1 MPRPLRPTTG
11 VHEPTSLNEQQLLHL
26 VVVGR
31 ETRTGAAWELACAAW
46 RELAARYSGLVLG
59 WVAAFEFPEQPG
71 VRIPA
76 GSEEDAAQEAFER
89 AVAMLGN
96 FRGVSLNEFRAA
108 LRTCTK
114 NACMD
119 HCRRVLARARHQAG
133 SINETVI
140 GEEGADRGRFD
151 SEIGRIEERREGVRS
166 GAREDLDVI
175 ARTIDAI
182 GNADMQTVLRRTME
196 RAPSMEIA
204 AELSLTISNVDQ
216 LRRRGIQKLK
226 EALQD
231 D

>member
-1 MPRPLRPTTG
+1 MPRPPRPTTG
-11 VHEPTSLNEQQLLHL
+11 AHELTSLDEQQLLHL

-31 ETRTGAAWELACAAW
+31 ETRTGEEWELARAAW
-46 RELAARYSGLVLG
+46 RELAARYSGLVLS

-76 GSEEDAAQEAFER
+76 GNEEDAAQEAFER

-114 NACMD
+114 NTCKD

-133 SINETVI
+133 SIDETVI
-140 GEEGADRGRFD
+140 GEEGKDRGRFD
-151 SEIGRIEERREGVRS
+151 ADIGRIEERREDARS
-166 GAREDLDVI
+166 EAREDLDVI
-175 ARTIDAI
+175 ARTIDAMD
-182 GNADMQTVLRRTME
+182 NADMQAVLRRTME
-196 RAPSMEIA
+196 RASSKEIA

-226 EALQD
+226 EALD
-231 D
+231 DD